1 MTDNVDDDEVAK
13 IVSDP
18 NYAFRVNQFNQLM
31 AVLQD
36 VIDGTDTC
44 DPPVLDVI
52 GKQCPRRHR
61 KHRDV

>member
-36 VIDGTDTC
+36 VIDSTDTC

-52 GKQCPRRHR
+52 GKQFPRRHR
-61 KHRDV
+61 KPRHV

>member
-36 VIDGTDTC
+36 VLDSTDTC

-52 GKQCPRRHR
+52 GKRSPLRPR